1 LDHSSTGLR
10 VMTKKKERRRGA
22 EPDVG
27 DEQWLID
34 FASLNSRLEI
44 NKEKEDDEQRR
55 VLNPKPKLNSS

>member
-1 LDHSSTGLR
+1 
-10 VMTKKKERRRGA
+10 MTKKKERRRGA

-27 DEQWLID
+27 DEQRLID